1 VPAAACRARRP
12 VTEAAARADDRKTVR
27 DSEKRVTRLWCAT
40 ADNPWQ
46 QKAVG
51 PFQRVDRPH
60 FPGPE
65 FSMRHRQPPNTQRG
79 FTLVEIAVVL
89 VIIGLLLGAIL
100 KGQEL
105 VENSRVKNAANDFS
119 SIKAAA
125 YGYLDRYRSLPGD
138 DGPIGTLQGR
148 GNDWA
153 PITVAGNRDG
163 AIGAGANPFAA
174 PTGEHLAF
182 WQHLRAAGFLT
193 GNPSDTGAAAL
204 AKNAFG
210 GVTGIASLTTQ
221 LGGFNARAVCM
232 SQVPGKGATAL
243 DNQLD
248 DGKPGSGTV
257 RATQQGGAGNVAPGA
272 VAANYS
278 EDQRYTVC
286 TKL

>member
-1 VPAAACRARRP
+1 
-12 VTEAAARADDRKTVR
+12 
-27 DSEKRVTRLWCAT
+27 
-40 ADNPWQ
+40 
-46 QKAVG
+46 
-51 PFQRVDRPH
+51 
-60 FPGPE
+60 
-65 FSMRHRQPPNTQRG
+65 MRHRQPPRSQRG

-125 YGYLDRYRSLPGD
+125 YGYLDRYRTLPGD
-138 DGPIGTLQGR
+138 DGPIGTLQAR
-148 GNDWA
+148 GTDWA
-153 PITVAGNRDG
+153 PVTVAGNRDG

-174 PTGEHLAF
+174 PAGEHLAF
-182 WQHLRAAGFLT
+182 WQQLRAAGFLT
-193 GNPSDTGAAAL
+193 GNAADVGAAAL
-204 AKNAFG
+204 ARNAFG
-210 GVTGIASLTTQ
+210 GVTGVASLTTQ

-232 SQVPGKGATAL
+232 SQVPGKAATAL

-248 DGKPGSGTV
+248 DGRPSTGTV
-257 RATQQGGAGNVAPGA
+257 RATLQAGAGNTAPGGVAP
-272 VAANYS
+272 NYS